1 MDEYAPIVIDRTGND
16 IHAEAARIRA
26 RGQVARIELPGG
38 TVAWSIAGYEAAEQ
52 ALSDQRFSKDPR
64 KHWPAY
70 INGEIGDDFPFIG
83 WILMENLTTSHGRDH
98 SRLRKLTASA
108 FTPRRVDAMRSSV
121 EKVAT
126 RLLDEL
132 ALRGSDGPVDLR
144 EGFAHPLPARVI
156 CDLFGVPEES
166 QEAMLRGGEVNAD
179 TTISPEESAANFVA
193 WDRLMREF
201 VESKRRRPGDDLT
214 SDLLKAHE
222 DGSRLTEGELMGTLH
237 LLLATGTTPVM
248 NLVLNAVTALL
259 SHPGQHELVRTGRA
273 TWRDVIE
280 ETLRFDAPVAHLPF
294 RFTVEDVDI
303 AGVTIPRGSPVLM
316 AFAAIG
322 RDPDVHGD
330 SAATFELGR
339 EDKRHLS
346 FGHGIYRCIGRPL
359 ALLEAEVALSMLFQR
374 FPDLSLA
381 VAPEELRP
389 EATFIMNGKQE
400 LPVVL
405 GGRRG

>member
-132 ALRGSDGPVDLR
+132 ALRGSAGPVDLR

-237 LLLATGTTPVM
+237 L
-248 NLVLNAVTALL
+248 
-259 SHPGQHELVRTGRA
+259 
-273 TWRDVIE
+273 
-280 ETLRFDAPVAHLPF
+280 PVAHLPF

-330 SAATFELGR
+330 SAGTFDLGR

-400 LPVVL
+400 LPVLL

>member
-1 MDEYAPIVIDRTGND
+1 MGEHTPIVIDRTGED

-26 RGQVARIELPGG
+26 EGQVARIELPGG
-38 TVAWSIAGYEAAEQ
+38 TAAWSIAGYEAGVQ

-70 INGEIGDDFPFIG
+70 ANGEIGDDFPFIG

-121 EKVAT
+121 EKTAT
-126 RLLDEL
+126 GLLDEL
-132 ALRGSDGPVDLR
+132 ALRGSAGAVDLR
-144 EGFAHPLPARVI
+144 AGFTHPLPARVI
-156 CDLFGVPEES
+156 CELFGVPEES
-166 QEAMLRGGEVNAD
+166 RDAMLRGGEVNAD
-179 TTISPEESAANFVA
+179 TTISPEESAANFLE

-201 VESKRRRPGDDLT
+201 AESKRREPGDDLT
-214 SDLLKAHE
+214 SDLLRARE
-222 DGSRLTEGELMGTLH
+222 DGSRLTEGELLGTLH
-237 LLLATGTTPVM
+237 LLLATGTTPAM
-248 NLVLNAVTALL
+248 NLITNAVAALL
-259 SHPGQHELVRTGRA
+259 AHPGQHELVRTGRA

-280 ETLRFDAPVAHLPF
+280 ETLRYDAPVAHLPF

-322 RDPDVHGD
+322 RDPAIHGE
-330 SAATFELGR
+330 SAGTFELNR

-359 ALLEAEVALSMLFQR
+359 ALLEAEVALSMLFER

-381 VAPEELRP
+381 VPPGELRP

-400 LPVVL
+400 LPVLL
-405 GGRRG
+405 GGPRK